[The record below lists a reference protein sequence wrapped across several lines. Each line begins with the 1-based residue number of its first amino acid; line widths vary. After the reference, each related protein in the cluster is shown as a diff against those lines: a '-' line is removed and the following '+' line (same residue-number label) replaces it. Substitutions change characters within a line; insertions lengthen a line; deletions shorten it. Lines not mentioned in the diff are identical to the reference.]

1 MKNIKNYIG
10 LFLLLWTISSCT
22 DEYTLGDDSSGFRV
36 IGNLDTSSRTEYE
49 VGDDKVTVTWAADDA
64 IGLFTDEQSS
74 LLEYKATSSGKQVT
88 FVPAGERL
96 NQQEG
101 KEVYA
106 FYPYTKSDF
115 VYPKVGL
122 PGLVSQKY
130 SDGLP
135 EDYDLM
141 YAKGNITGDE
151 LVFNFKHLLSFI
163 KLNIKS
169 EILKGTTGLYLR
181 SVEPITYITAYTDTV
196 FTPYYDFNEENF
208 VSVKENYLWYN
219 IPSGVITGQD
229 IITCYIAVLPTSENN
244 IISFYKQNVND
255 SVGIIFEKKVPEGGM
270 KAGRIY
276 DLTVNDIDVDYD
288 TIEKEQREALIALY
302 NATGGPQWRDNTNWC
317 SDKPLK
323 EWRGLNVSNGIVN
336 DIMLTGN
343 NLTGYIPD
351 DIEKLR
357 YLERLHLGYNN
368 LSGTLPES
376 ISKLEH
382 LSELELCF
390 NSLEGAIP
398 ESYAVLM
405 DRLELLDLGNNN
417 FSGRLPEAIVSHPN
431 WKNLWVR
438 CINGGFDISGVKL
451 PVADFV
457 AKDIDGN
464 IISSDIE
471 FSKNKLT
478 AIVHW
483 SHDCPFSIDFIE
495 NHLIALY
502 EMYKTKGFEVIGYS
516 LDSEDEMR
524 NYINEHQ
531 IKWRNLEISLLPG
544 ESQIPGLFTLAT
556 PTVFVIDQNKEVIF
570 QDMTQDRNGLSN
582 VLSEY
587 LGDVDLYTSTDYSRD
602 GEVQILQT
610 ATKGKGI
617 NLVFMG
623 EAFVDKDMGDD
634 GLYEQVMKKAMEQ
647 YFAYEPL
654 KSFRDRFNVYCVKVV
669 SPNAEFYPNAVHRIN
684 EDDALCFEYARKVP
698 GLENAPYQMISVIYN
713 KGCSG
718 RSYTTMY
725 LDGGTYVGYMMD
737 GVNDVLNH
745 EVCGHGLGRLMDEYV
760 EGGYENQTLPDAGRI
775 ELDNMWNNYGWG
787 ANVDWRNST
796 EEVKWA
802 HFLDDM
808 RYAGES
814 LGLYEG
820 SYLYGKG
827 AYRPTENSMMRYN
840 DSPFNAPSRERLYQV
855 IMKLSEGDSWVYDFE
870 DFAAYDE
877 INRNYSVSRALSA
890 PSSQN
895 VREDWE
901 KRHRAPVVKRGGWK
915 DAR

>member
-1 MKNIKNYIG
+1 MKKIQNYIG
-10 LFLLLWTISSCT
+10 LFLLVWTIVGCT
-22 DEYTLGDDSSGFRV
+22 DENMFGDDGGFRV
-36 IGNLDTSSRTEYE
+36 IGNLDTPSRTEYE

-64 IGLFTDEQSS
+64 IGLFTDIQTS
-74 LLEYKATSSGKQVT
+74 LLEYKATSSGKQVS
-88 FVPAGERL
+88 FAPAGERL

-106 FYPYTKSDF
+106 FYPCSQTTID
-115 VYPKVGL
+115 YPKMQLPQLSQEYSEGL
-122 PGLVSQKY
+122 PSAKC
-130 SDGLP
+130 
-135 EDYDLM
+135 DLM
-141 YAKGNITGDE
+141 YAKGQITGDE
-151 LVFNFKHLLSFI
+151 LVLNFKHLFAFI
-163 KLNIKS
+163 KLNIKT
-169 EILKGTTGLYLR
+169 ELLKGSYGMFVKSL
-181 SVEPITYITAYTDTV
+181 EPIMYVDSDV
-196 FTPYYDFNEENF
+196 DVTPYFDFKEEKI
-208 VSVKENYLWYN
+208 VTEKRDYVWYSV
-219 IPSGVITGQD
+219 PSDVIETKD
-229 IITCYIAVLPTSENN
+229 TITCYIAVLPTTEDNYLT
-244 IISFYKQNVND
+244 FYKYDANG
-255 SVGIIFEKKVPEGGM
+255 VGDGLLEKKAPEGGFQ
-270 KAGRIY
+270 AGHVY
-276 DLTVNDIDVDYD
+276 DLTLGEVDYD
-288 TIEKEQREALIALY
+288 PDKVEQEEREALIAFY
-302 NATGGPQWRDNTNWC
+302 NATGGPQWTNNTNWC
-317 SDKPLK
+317 SDKPLS
-323 EWRGLNVSNGIVN
+323 EWYGISMSGEYVEGINLN
-336 DIMLTGN
+336 DN
-343 NLTGYIPD
+343 NLTGNIPAE
-351 DIEKLR
+351 IEKLR
-357 YLERLHLGYNN
+357 HLKRLYLGYNN
-368 LSGTLPES
+368 MSGELTES
-376 ISKLEH
+376 ISKLCGLVNLD
-382 LSELELCF
+382 LSNNKF
-390 NSLEGAIP
+390 EGALP
-398 ESYAVLM
+398 ESYAGLM
-405 DRLELLDLGNNN
+405 DVLETFNLGYNN
-417 FSGRLPEAIVSHPN
+417 FTGRIPDAVVNHPN
-431 WKNLWVR
+431 WKNLWVG
-438 CINGGFDISGVKL
+438 CITGGFDISGVVL
-451 PVADFV
+451 PAPDFV
-457 AKDIDGN
+457 IQDIDGN
-464 IISSDIE
+464 TISSDIE
-471 FSKNKLT
+471 YTKNKLT

-483 SHDCPFSIDFIE
+483 SYTCPFSNDYIE
-495 NHLIALY
+495 NYLKPLY
-502 EMYKTKGFEVIGYS
+502 EKYRDKGFEVIGYC
-516 LDSEDEMR
+516 LDTKDEIQK
-524 NYINEHQ
+524 YVNEHQ
-531 IKWRNLEISLLPG
+531 IKWRNFEMQTIRG
-544 ESQIPGLFTLAT
+544 FQIPGFFTRLT
-556 PTVFVIDQNKEVIF
+556 PTIFLIDQNKEVIL
-570 QDMTQDRNGLSN
+570 QSLTQNRNEITN
-582 VLSEY
+582 ILSERF
-587 LGDVDLYTSTDYSRD
+587 GDVDLYTSTDYSRD
-602 GEVQILQT
+602 GEVKTLQT
-610 ATKGKGI
+610 ATRGKGI

-634 GLYEQVMKKAMEQ
+634 GLYEQVMKQAMDQ

-787 ANVDWRNST
+787 ANVDWRNNP

-855 IMKLSEGDSWVYDFE
+855 IMELSEGDSWVYDFE

>member
-1 MKNIKNYIG
+1 MKKIKNYIG
-10 LFLLLWTISSCT
+10 LFLLVWTIVGCT
-22 DEYTLGDDSSGFRV
+22 DENMFGDNSGFRV
-36 IGNLDTSSRTEYE
+36 IGNLDTPSRTEYE
-49 VGDDKVTVTWAADDA
+49 VGGDRMTVTWAADDA
-64 IGLFTDEQSS
+64 IGLFTDTQTS
-74 LLEYKATSSGKQVT
+74 LLEYKATSSGKQVS
-88 FVPAGERL
+88 FSPAGERL

-106 FYPYTKSDF
+106 FYPYINSDF
-115 VYPKVGL
+115 VYPKVALPDLFSQNYSNGL
-122 PGLVSQKY
+122 SAK
-130 SDGLP
+130 S
-135 EDYDLM
+135 DLM
-141 YAKGNITGDE
+141 YAKGKITGDE
-151 LVFNFKHLLSFI
+151 LVLNFKHLLAFI

-169 EILKGTTGLYLR
+169 DILKGTNGLFLR
-181 SVEPITYITAYTDTV
+181 SEDPIIYMRYNDII
-196 FTPYYDFNEENF
+196 PYFDFVQDSIVAEKYD
-208 VSVKENYLWYN
+208 YLWYY
-219 IPSGVITGQD
+219 IPSDVIESQD
-229 IITCYIAVLPTSENN
+229 TVTCYIAVFPTAENN
-244 IISFYKQNVND
+244 TISFYKFVD
-255 SVGIIFEKKVPEGGM
+255 SGVGDIIFDRKVPEGGLQ
-270 KAGRIY
+270 AGHVY
-276 DLTVNDIDVDYD
+276 DLTINEAEYD
-288 TIEKEQREALIALY
+288 MDKIQQEQREALIAFY
-302 NATGGPQWRDNTNWC
+302 NSTGGQHWKNNTNWC
-317 SDKPLK
+317 SEKPLK
-323 EWRGLNVSNGIVN
+323 DWYGVGVEDGFVVELNVSY
-336 DIMLTGN
+336 N
-343 NLTGYIPD
+343 NLTGNIPD
-351 DIEKLR
+351 DIKKLR
-357 YLERLHLGYNN
+357 YLKRLYLTYNN

-376 ISKLEH
+376 IS
-382 LSELELCF
+382 ELNRLMSL
-390 NSLEGAIP
+390 NLANNNLEGTIP
-398 ESYAVLM
+398 DSFAGLM
-405 DRLELLDLGNNN
+405 DNFEFLDLGYNN
-417 FSGRLPEAIVSHPN
+417 FSGRLPETVINHPN
-431 WKNLWVR
+431 WKNLWVG
-438 CINGGFDISGVKL
+438 CITGGFDISGVTL
-451 PVADFV
+451 PSPDFLIQ
-457 AKDIDGN
+457 DIDGN
-464 IISSDIE
+464 TISSDIE
-471 FSKNKLT
+471 YTKNKLT
-478 AIVHW
+478 AIFHW
-483 SHDCPFSIDFIE
+483 NSTCPYSSDYIDSYL
-495 NHLIALY
+495 NYLY
-502 EMYKTKGFEVIGYS
+502 EMYKNKGFEVIGYS
-516 LDSEDEMR
+516 LESKDVMQSYLD
-524 NYINEHQ
+524 EHQ
-531 IKWRNLEISLLPG
+531 IKWRNFEMFEKS
-544 ESQIPGLFTLAT
+544 EYKIPGFYTHST
-556 PTVFVIDQNKEVIF
+556 PVIFVVDQNKNVIF
-570 QDMTQDRNGLSN
+570 QSLTQNRNEITN
-582 VLSEY
+582 ILSER

-602 GEVQILQT
+602 GEVKTLQT
-610 ATKGKGI
+610 ATRGKGI
-617 NLVFMG
+617 DLVFMG

-634 GLYEQVMKKAMEQ
+634 GLYEQVMKQAMDQ

-669 SPNAEFYPNAVHRIN
+669 SPNAEFYSNAVHRIN

-787 ANVDWRNST
+787 ANVDWRNNP

-855 IMKLSEGDSWVYDFE
+855 IMELSEGDSWVYDFE

-901 KRHRAPVVKRGGWK
+901 KRHRVPVVKRGGWK